1 MIPSDIMFF
10 VQQQRR
16 REILREAEQARLLR
30 ATRQTPD
37 NRERA
42 FQHFIWWVG
51 GALLTWGCALHQA
64 GRATRATQKG
74 CSVCLA

>member
-1 MIPSDIMFF
+1 MMPFDIMFF

-16 REILREAEQARLLR
+16 REMLREAEQARLLQ
-30 ATRQTPD
+30 ATRQTPND
-37 NRERA
+37 ERA

-51 GALLTWGCALHQA
+51 GVLLTWGCALHQV
-64 GRATRATQKG
+64 GRATPGTEKG

>member
-1 MIPSDIMFF
+1 MMPPDILFF

-37 NRERA
+37 NGERT

-51 GALLTWGCALHQA
+51 GVLLTWGCALQQA
-64 GRATRATQKG
+64 GRATPIAEKG
-74 CSVCLA
+74 CRVCLP

>member
-10 VQQQRR
+10 VREQRR
-16 REILREAEQARLLR
+16 REMLREAEQAQLLR

-37 NRERA
+37 GEWT

-51 GALLTWGCALHQA
+51 GVLLAWGCALQQA
-64 GRATRATQKG
+64 GRAKLATQKG